1 MILQLTAIDNTAT
14 TPEAQMTPV
23 YIAADKITA
32 LRPAALDNPLVGA
45 TDSEGNFIYLDVD
58 GKSTI
63 PEVFENM
70 TLVLCMGA
78 SFAVTESVGE
88 VLALMQ
94 QNVHIAAPG
103 AGANPKV
110 N

>member
-14 TPEAQMTPV
+14 TPETQMLPV

-32 LRPAALDNPLVGA
+32 LRPAILDNPLVGA
-45 TDSEGNFIYLDVD
+45 QDKEGNFIYLGED
-58 GKSTI
+58 GNSTI
-63 PEVFENM
+63 PEAFSM

>member
-1 MILQLTAIDNTAT
+1 MILQLTAVDNTAT
-14 TPEAQMTPV
+14 TPESQLIPV
-23 YIAADKITA
+23 YIVADKVVS
-32 LRPAALDNPLVGA
+32 LRAAILDNPLIGA
-45 TDSEGNFIYLDVD
+45 TDKEGNLIYLDAE
-58 GKSTI
+58 GNTTI
-63 PEVFENM
+63 PEAFNM
-70 TLVLCMGA
+70 TLVLCTGA

-103 AGANPKV
+103 AGANPSV